1 MTKTKHMAE
10 TKPEKSKRR
19 ANRSTHSTQSY
30 MPLAEVRDDCVIMKD
45 GTLRAVL
52 LVSSVNFALKSED
65 EQNAIVSSYVSF
77 LNSLESPL
85 QIVIQSRQLD
95 LDNYLETIKE
105 AEQQQTNDLLRLQTA
120 EYRRYISEL
129 VELGSIMTKRFYV
142 VVPYDPKT
150 NKRRGFWSRIKDVL
164 SPTALLIL
172 NQKEFESRRRDL
184 FIHVDNIL
192 SGLAS
197 MSLRATVLD
206 TQSLIELYYT
216 SYNPVTS
223 RHQALVDINK
233 LQIER

>member
-1 MTKTKHMAE
+1 MAE
-10 TKPEKSKRR
+10 AKPKKEPRR
-19 ANRSTHSTQSY
+19 HATRSTHSTQSY
-30 MPLAEVRDDCVIMKD
+30 MPLAEVRDDCVVMKD

-77 LNSLESPL
+77 LNSLEAPL
-85 QIVIQSRQLD
+85 QIVIQSRRLD
-95 LDNYLETIKE
+95 LDKYLETIKD

-142 VVPYDPKT
+142 IVPYDPRT
-150 NKRRGFWSRIKDVL
+150 NKRRGFFSRVKDVL
-164 SPTALLIL
+164 SPTALLNL
-172 NQKEFESRRRDL
+172 GQREFDSRRREL
-184 FIHVDNIL
+184 FMRVDNIL
-192 SGLAS
+192 SGMAS
-197 MSLRATVLD
+197 MGLRATVLD

-216 SYNPVTS
+216 TYNPVTS
-223 RHQALVDINK
+223 RHQALADVHK